1 MCTEWNEWEPIEEGQ
16 KGRGTCFSLHS
27 KVCVLLFK
35 SPKDH
40 RSHRTRYCASLAS
53 PLCEE
58 LFIFNTFK
66 VLELKFWKNCSLC
79 CVHPPALLI
88 RMHTYTQST
97 HTHTHTH
104 TEAGISSP
112 ALLCEAAWQ
121 TPACKIKTYH
131 QLSFSPRRPGDFMW
145 GFTNLVRYL
154 FISSVI
160 KGLGSVMPL
169 VRTTILWNPLSDGF

>member
-16 KGRGTCFSLHS
+16 KRRGTCFNLHR
-27 KVCVLLFK
+27 CVLLFK
-35 SPKDH
+35 APKR

-58 LFIFNTFK
+58 LLIFNTFK
-66 VLELKFWKNCSLC
+66 AVELKFRNI
-79 CVHPPALLI
+79 VVYAVFVPLLYLDVCTLI
-88 RMHTYTQST
+88 HTPHTPTPT
-97 HTHTHTH
+97 HTLKL
-104 TEAGISSP
+104 AFLVLLSS
-112 ALLCEAAWQ
+112 AWQ
-121 TPACKIKTYH
+121 TPACRIKTYH

-169 VRTTILWNPLSDGF
+169 VRTTMPWNPLSDGF